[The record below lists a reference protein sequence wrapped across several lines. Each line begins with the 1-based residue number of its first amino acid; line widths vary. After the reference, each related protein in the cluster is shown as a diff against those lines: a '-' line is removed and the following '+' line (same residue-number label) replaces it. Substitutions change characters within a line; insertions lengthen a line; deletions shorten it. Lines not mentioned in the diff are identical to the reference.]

1 MPTVD
6 WERIR
11 AEYVAGGKSMRDLAE
26 KHGVKKD
33 AIARRAKAG
42 GWGAERDKTATKA
55 RQETQKIIVARQAE
69 SNAENADI
77 AARIRMKLLRRL
89 EHEIDALPD
98 TIGTESRE
106 ESSTKQEGKPSTR
119 QSRAYKLRDLTAAY
133 AELMKS
139 DAETARA
146 VTPDFSA
153 LDEVTYDNQ

>member
-11 AEYVAGGKSMRDLAE
+11 AEYIAGGTSLRKLAD
-26 KHGVKKD
+26 KHGVSVD
-33 AIARRAKAG
+33 AIKRKSAKEKWKDERAKTAPTVHQ
-42 GWGAERDKTATKA
+42 KTV
-55 RQETQKIIVARQAE
+55 QKMVQRIAE

-77 AARIRMKLLRRL
+77 ASRIRMKLLRRL

-106 ESSTKQEGKPSTR
+106 ESSTKQDGKPATR

-133 AELMKS
+133 AELMRS
-139 DAETARA
+139 DTETARA
-146 VTPDFSA
+146 ATPDYSA

>member
-11 AEYVAGGKSMRDLAE
+11 IEYIAGGTSLRKLADKYGVSVSM
-26 KHGVKKD
+26 VK
-33 AIARRAKAG
+33 RRATKEK
-42 GWGAERDKTATKA
+42 WTDERTKTEPKVH
-55 RQETQKIIVARQAE
+55 QETVQKMVRRVAE

-106 ESSTKQEGKPSTR
+106 ESSTKQEGKPATR
-119 QSRAYKLRDLTAAY
+119 QSKAYKLRDLTAAY
-133 AELMKS
+133 AELMRS
-139 DAETARA
+139 DTETARA
-146 VTPDFSA
+146 AVPDYAA
-153 LDEVTYDNQ
+153 LDEVTYDDQ